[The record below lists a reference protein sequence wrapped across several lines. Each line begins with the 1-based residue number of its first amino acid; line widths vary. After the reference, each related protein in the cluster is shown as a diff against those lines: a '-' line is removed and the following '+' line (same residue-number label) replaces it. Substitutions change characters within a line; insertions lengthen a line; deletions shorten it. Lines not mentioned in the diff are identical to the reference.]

1 MTERLHGGSGVKSIL
16 FVWLVLLASTLLE
29 VFVAYRHLAGAPTL
43 VLLLILALVNGYFI
57 VAFFMHLKDERRS
70 LILTL
75 VPATIYVLAMM
86 TMLFPD
92 GIRLHLM
99 KPPLH

>member
-1 MTERLHGGSGVKSIL
+1 MTETVDDAKSAKGIL
-16 FVWLVLLASTLLE
+16 FVWLVLVASTLLE
-29 VFVAYRHLAGAPTL
+29 VFVAYRHLSGTLTL
-43 VLLLILALVNGYFI
+43 VLLLTLAVVNGYFI

-86 TMLFPD
+86 NMLFPD

>member
-1 MTERLHGGSGVKSIL
+1 
-16 FVWLVLLASTLLE
+16 
-29 VFVAYRHLAGAPTL
+29 
-43 VLLLILALVNGYFI
+43 
-57 VAFFMHLKDERRS
+57 MHLKDERRS

-86 TMLFPD
+86 NMLFPD

>member
-1 MTERLHGGSGVKSIL
+1 MLQIFLHAEDHTSTYVR
-16 FVWLVLLASTLLE
+16 VWLGLLALTGL
-29 VFVAYRHLAGAPTL
+29 L
-43 VLLLILALVNGYFI
+43 VLVSRLGQGFATLGLLTLTPLKAGLVLY
-57 VAFFMHLKDERRS
+57 FFMHLKDERRS

-86 TMLFPD
+86 NMLFPD